1 MRRVVFIISLLC
13 AGCAGT
19 PTQPGQLGQ
28 PFELRAGTSATLE
41 EGLAVIFDRVDSD
54 SRCAIDAVCVSAGDA
69 VIAVTISQGAAGSGR
84 RELHTEPRDPKRRIS
99 PTRSSSSSFSRTHK
113 RAAREVPRSTWRRSP
128 SRDDNR
134 GTVEQAGIPGQPSRI
149 DTVLHARECREP
161 PASA

>member
-1 MRRVVFIISLLC
+1 MRRVVFIISLWC

-54 SRCAIDAVCVSAGDA
+54 SRCAIDAVCITAGDA

-84 RELHTEPRDPKRRIS
+84 RELHTEPNGSEASYLAYSIKLLELQPYPQTGRQRRPDEYVATLIV
-99 PTRSSSSSFSRTHK
+99 
-113 RAAREVPRSTWRRSP
+113 ARR
-128 SRDDNR
+128 
-134 GTVEQAGIPGQPSRI
+134 
-149 DTVLHARECREP
+149 
-161 PASA
+161 